1 MSLPP
6 AGCKPKPTNTRGAK
20 RVEFKA
26 EIGEQALRLSAQKLA
41 TDFVVRAARAF
52 EHRYRRAVPGKFH
65 GKSGSGES
73 PAQGN
78 EGWLLHRE
86 KFRRLD

>member
-1 MSLPP
+1 
-6 AGCKPKPTNTRGAK
+6 
-20 RVEFKA
+20 
-26 EIGEQALRLSAQKLA
+26 
-41 TDFVVRAARAF
+41 VRAARAF
-52 EHRYRRAVPGKFH
+52 EHQYRRAVPGKFY

-78 EGWLLHRE
+78 EGCLLHRE

>member
-1 MSLPP
+1 MSLTP
-6 AGCKPKPTNTRGAK
+6 AGSKPKPTNTRGAK

-65 GKSGSGES
+65 GKSSSGES

-78 EGWLLHRE
+78 EGWLLHR
-86 KFRRLD
+86 